1 MSSTKEY
8 RIFCF
13 IPGEQDD
20 FPVKI
25 EKSGLVDELKEKIKE
40 KRQQKL
46 ADVDAATLNL
56 YQVTVNGSPDRKRFI
71 DQLNQLSQN
80 LNENMVGLRGC
91 EQLSEYFGQSPPK
104 KYYIIVQIPEGE
116 LAGES
121 IKATVC
127 GALAETVLTH
137 PIYPPLIVYHSLQSL
152 PYRPTS
158 MSAVDLTQPSESTEH
173 GRANRT
179 RLRRPVLSTTASK
192 CFYHP
197 SRRPSRIT
205 WTATPDSLFGI
216 HPRPHP
222 VLLSIFVV

>member
-1 MSSTKEY
+1 MPSTKEY

-46 ADVDAATLNL
+46 AGVDAATLKL

-80 LNENMVGLRGC
+80 LNENMVVLRGC
-91 EQLSEYFGQSPPK
+91 EQLSEYFGKSPTPPK
-104 KYYIIVQIPEGE
+104 TYYTIVQIPEGE
-116 LAGES
+116 PAGES
-121 IKATVC
+121 IKTTVC
-127 GALAETVLTH
+127 GALAETVLTR
-137 PIYPPLIVYHSLQSL
+137 PIYSPLIAYHSLQSL

-158 MSAVDLTQPSESTEH
+158 TSAVDLTQPSESTEH

-179 RLRRPVLSTTASK
+179 RLRR
-192 CFYHP
+192 
-197 SRRPSRIT
+197 
-205 WTATPDSLFGI
+205 
-216 HPRPHP
+216 
-222 VLLSIFVV
+222 